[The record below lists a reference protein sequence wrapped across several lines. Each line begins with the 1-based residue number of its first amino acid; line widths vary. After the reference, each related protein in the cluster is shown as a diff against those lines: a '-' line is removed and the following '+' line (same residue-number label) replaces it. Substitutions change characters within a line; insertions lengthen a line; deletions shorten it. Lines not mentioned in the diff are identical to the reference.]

1 MKRPIV
7 TISFSLLC
15 LGMTSALHAEEAPAK
30 PLYELLFKDGSL
42 ANSGSISGEAEE
54 KTPPEGRPTFEI
66 MQDQDFGNWVLHQPA
81 GESLQRGPYLILP
94 ESSNRVR
101 LSDPTQTASV
111 ALWIKWAG
119 PINHQDSRQM
129 LVNCLTDGYK
139 SGWALSITKQ
149 GAIRF
154 DWTGE
159 GDASGHRLTSNTI
172 SPGEWHHIAFVW
184 ENRPKVYLDGKPAEF
199 TMPFVD
205 IHSLAASDSPL
216 VVGADNL
223 HYLPFRG
230 SLSGVRIDETP
241 LSADDVFD
249 LSQKKP

>member
-1 MKRPIV
+1 MKISVITIV
-7 TISFSLLC
+7 SAALC
-15 LGMTSALHAEEAPAK
+15 LGFASSLRAEDRATK
-30 PLYELLFKDGSL
+30 PIYELQFEDGSL
-42 ANSGSISGEAEE
+42 ANLGSISGEAEE
-54 KTPPEGRPTFEI
+54 KSPPGGKPTFEI
-66 MQDQDFGNWVLHQPA
+66 TQDTDFGNWVLRQLA
-81 GESLQRGPYLILP
+81 DENLQQGPYLILP
-94 ESSNRVR
+94 ESQDRVR
-101 LSDPTQTASV
+101 LSDPAQTASV
-111 ALWIKWAG
+111 AFWINWAG

-129 LVNCLTDGYK
+129 LINCLAKGYK

-159 GDASGHRLTSNTI
+159 GDASGNRITSNTI
-172 SPGEWHHIAFVW
+172 SPGEWHHVALVW
-184 ENRPKVYLDGKPAEF
+184 ENRPTVYIDGMPAAF

-205 IHSLAASDSPL
+205 IQSMAASDSPL
-216 VVGADNL
+216 VVGADVL

-230 SLSGVRIDETP
+230 SLAGIRIYETP